1 MSFFVMKRQWVK
13 RETCFFLG
21 ENPIKNDQCWKG
33 FHAMA
38 LPSPPPM
45 GVVEMGQYPCF
56 GSISG
61 FEGDKGKGLLS
72 WMPFSPFVAQVE
84 IKEEKK
90 NDVHKDDN
98 VWERDSFIEN
108 FDDSDDF
115 YDENGSKNEVTLENF
130 NAKKVKIEEKNEE
143 RECEQ

>member
-1 MSFFVMKRQWVK
+1 M
-13 RETCFFLG
+13 
-21 ENPIKNDQCWKG
+21 P
-33 FHAMA
+33 
-38 LPSPPPM
+38 LPSPSPM
-45 GVVEMGQYPCF
+45 GVVEM
-56 GSISG
+56 G
-61 FEGDKGKGLLS
+61 FEGDKGKGLLP

-90 NDVHKDDN
+90 NDVHEDDN

-130 NAKKVKIEEKNEE
+130 NAKKINEGYPHGGEELGLKVEASEDNEHFDSWFGAGMGIGNGGNDFVTG
-143 RECEQ
+143 